1 MKVELIK
8 KDATINFFD
17 CVPQV
22 KEIMLDAFE
31 LIYTHENVIE
41 GDPDDFEVYYSS
53 DEPTNTFGGAFI
65 VSIYG
70 SYLLHDLRV
79 EDVVCDEETQLEC
92 TIAIY
97 SLSKISDD
105 ANN

>member
-8 KDATINFFD
+8 KDAAINFAD
-17 CVPQV
+17 CAPQV
-22 KEIMLDAFE
+22 KEIMLEAFE
-31 LIYTHENVIE
+31 LIYTHENVME
-41 GDPDDFEVYYSS
+41 GDPNDFEVFYSS
-53 DEPTNTFGGAFI
+53 DEPTNDYGGAFI

-79 EDVVCDEETQLEC
+79 EDVVCDEENQIEC

-97 SLSKISDD
+97 SLSKISDN